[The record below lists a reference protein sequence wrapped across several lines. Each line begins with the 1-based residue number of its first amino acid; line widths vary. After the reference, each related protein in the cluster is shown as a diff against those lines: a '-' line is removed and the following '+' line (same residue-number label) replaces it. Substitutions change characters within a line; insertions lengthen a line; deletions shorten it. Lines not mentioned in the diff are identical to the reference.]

1 MNAPPLTPA
10 PCDPAAAA
18 RAERDQ
24 RLAGLLVRAAA
35 GDSTAF
41 ERFYEETVAH
51 AQALARRMLPP
62 AELED
67 VMADAYFQAWREA
80 GRFDAARGGP
90 VTWLLTILRSRAL
103 DQLRRRR
110 AEATPEAQEALAEQP
125 AEGPG
130 PQELL
135 STLESHS
142 ALHAALAGLSTQER
156 WLLGLAYYREL
167 SHAQISQ
174 ATGLPLG
181 TVKSVLHRAQG
192 RLRGILAAHA
202 PAGPQALLR

>member
-1 MNAPPLTPA
+1 VDAPPTLPD
-10 PCDPAAAA
+10 PGDPAAAV
-18 RAERDQ
+18 RAERDR
-24 RLAGLLVRAAA
+24 RLAGLVARAAA

-41 ERFYEETVAH
+41 ERFYEETVPH

-62 AELED
+62 ADLED

-110 AEATPEAQEALAEQP
+110 TEATPEAQDALTVQAAEA
-125 AEGPG
+125 PG
-130 PQELL
+130 PQDLL
-135 STLESHS
+135 CTLESHC
-142 ALHAALAGLSTQER
+142 ALQAALARLSAQER

-174 ATGLPLG
+174 TTGLPLG
-181 TVKSVLHRAQG
+181 TVKSALQRAQG
-192 RLRGILAAHA
+192 KLRDTLAAHA
-202 PAGPQALLR
+202 PADARTL